1 MPRYSF
7 INQDFSKNG
16 EDVLTYL
23 HGLPDQSWPEPDE
36 EDSLSVIDQV
46 KFAILSATKIV
57 LNFQVELAMAYGCRV
72 SYESE
77 LQLFFLPNPGP
88 CTVLFINIFL
98 DALASLKT
106 MFKIN

>member
-1 MPRYSF
+1 MRILFTCYSF

-36 EDSLSVIDQV
+36 EDPLSMIDQV
-46 KFAILSATKIV
+46 KVAILSAAKIH
-57 LNFQVELAMAYGCRV
+57 LNFQVELAMAYGCKV

-77 LQLFFLPNPGP
+77 FQLFFLPNPGTS
-88 CTVLFINIFL
+88 TVFFILFNVDL
-98 DALASLKT
+98 S
-106 MFKIN
+106 